1 MNFCSRNFIC
11 LYDVKESDG
20 IVLLHLSCLWWAINF
35 LHGHE
40 IWDGNCVV
48 IAGSGRLVFN
58 NWNDMIHVDN
68 FVLIWDL
75 NFNITRNKRSRP
87 LLIFSNSFEIKS
99 SFFWWRCSNHQVRDT
114 GSPCSYKEL
123 FISGSSWNIS
133 QQTRRKP
140 FSLDGR
146 ENCFQRLEDL
156 YEDMRSSISTEN
168 P

>member
-48 IAGSGRLVFN
+48 IARSGRLVFN

-99 SFFWWRCSNHQVRDT
+99 SFSDEDARTTRWEIQGHRA
-114 GSPCSYKEL
+114 PEL

-133 QQTRRKP
+133 QQTRRKL

-146 ENCFQRLEDL
+146 ENCFQRLED
-156 YEDMRSSISTEN
+156 
-168 P
+168 

>member
-48 IAGSGRLVFN
+48 IARSGRLVFN

-87 LLIFSNSFEIKS
+87 LLIFSNSFKIKS
-99 SFFWWRCSNHQVRDT
+99 SFSDEDART
-114 GSPCSYKEL
+114 
-123 FISGSSWNIS
+123 
-133 QQTRRKP
+133 TRWEIQGHRALTKNCLWVGVLEIFP
-140 FSLDGR
+140 SKRAENRSLWTVGKTV
-146 ENCFQRLEDL
+146 FKG
-156 YEDMRSSISTEN
+156 
-168 P
+168 